1 MMSFRLLG
9 IGVAVTT
16 VYIVAARLGFQ
27 FAFVVAVISWFI
39 ALFTGRVP
47 EGLRNFAA
55 LALRFETQTYGY
67 ALLLTP
73 RYPSFDV
80 TVES

>member
-16 VYIVAARLGFQ
+16 VYIVAARRGFQ

-39 ALFTGRVP
+39 HSALK
-47 EGLRNFAA
+47 
-55 LALRFETQTYGY
+55 
-67 ALLLTP
+67 
-73 RYPSFDV
+73 
-80 TVES
+80 